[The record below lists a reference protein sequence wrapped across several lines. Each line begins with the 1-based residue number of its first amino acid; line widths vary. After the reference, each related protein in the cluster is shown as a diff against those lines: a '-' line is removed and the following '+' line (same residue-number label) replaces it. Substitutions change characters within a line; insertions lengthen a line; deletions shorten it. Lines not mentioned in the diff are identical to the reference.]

1 MEIRNLLISKN
12 KINYSLMR
20 ALEKKVKKTKIYL
33 LVGAALSVMT
43 AQAFGASTLLNKPG
57 THTQT
62 FDDVD
67 VRLDTPSTGFYNS
80 VGNKTAMY
88 TLLAAVGASD
98 GKTSNTIFVGGE
110 NTKSIVIDATAKL
123 TDFWTSTAA
132 VFAQAKGAKV
142 EIQAKDSV
150 SIISN
155 DIGILGQSNSET
167 TTRPENVASISIKS
181 SNISIDATNVAV
193 MAFSNSKIDLSASE
207 SIYLNA
213 ASAIDTR
220 GNSLININADNLAK
234 KVTIVGDVVF
244 ETPNAPGD
252 AQNSGKIINSEV
264 NINLTTAESS
274 WTGRSYQF
282 YRVQNAD
289 GSYSDVENV
298 ELNADP
304 YHGNV
309 SDFVLSMSNGAKWDV
324 TGNSFVNT
332 ASVTDGAS
340 INIVQNKE
348 SSGTVLNAESI
359 TLRDGTLN
367 VADTQATV
375 TVNKLTGS
383 GEILLAVASD
393 EKGGFT
399 SGTVTATDAVG
410 AKLALT
416 ATGVTADD
424 FEDAQ
429 TAMQFLGDKVSV
441 ADATVNK
448 TVEEGAINGAITET
462 VVNGQSQ
469 GVEQTENTKLSAF
482 GSVAALSAFQ
492 WRHDMNDLTKRM
504 GELRTSP
511 EGIGTWARL
520 YGSEQEYGA
529 LQAKNTSIQV
539 GSDVDVGMGWKV
551 GAAFSYTDGN
561 ATYADG
567 DADNKA
573 YGLGI
578 YGTWM
583 AENGQF
589 VDLIAK
595 YSRLDTDFALNGM
608 NGGFDNNA
616 YSVSAEYGWHLKL
629 GEYAFVEPQAELT
642 YGQVL
647 GDTFTTG
654 NGVKV
659 EQDDF
664 DAFIGR
670 IGVRGGFHFPDN
682 KGVVYVRASVLHD
695 FEGESTA
702 VASLVS
708 DSNVSK
714 GIYEDLGGTW
724 YEVGV
729 GANFNV
735 TDNTYT
741 YVDLEKTSG
750 GEVKENWRWN
760 VGLRHTF

>member
-1 MEIRNLLISKN
+1 MTIGTADTQSVTISKPAGSDSKDTKQAIYN
-12 KINYSLMR
+12 NGSDTTIRGKSILIDYG
-20 ALEKKVKKTKIYL
+20 VK
-33 LVGAALSVMT
+33 GAEA
-43 AQAFGASTLLNKPG
+43 
-57 THTQT
+57 
-62 FDDVD
+62 
-67 VRLDTPSTGFYNS
+67 VRSTGFGSLTIGGAETES
-80 VGNKTAMY
+80 VIIKSAGDGLV
-88 TLLAAVGASD
+88 LLPYSNNGSSVAKSN
-98 GKTSNTIFVGGE
+98 GKLTVNAK
-110 NTKSIVIDATAKL
+110 NIVIDAAAYGIWAQNNSTGFEGEFAKL
-123 TDFWTSTAA
+123 TLKGENVSINAGTAA
-132 VFAQAKGAKV
+132 IVAMSQADV
-142 EIQAKDSV
+142 EVIGNTYIKAKDA
-150 SIISN
+150 
-155 DIGILGQSNSET
+155 ILARG
-167 TTRPENVASISIKS
+167 
-181 SNISIDATNVAV
+181 
-193 MAFSNSKIDLSASE
+193 LS
-207 SIYLNA
+207 
-213 ASAIDTR
+213 
-220 GNSLININADNLAK
+220 
-234 KVTIVGDVVF
+234 KVTINKSGTDIVQIEGDLNFNYDKKTSGTTV
-244 ETPNAPGD
+244 D
-252 AQNSGKIINSEV
+252 ATVDVTLSGKDSFWKGNVATTWGDDKPEDLGKLEV
-264 NINLTTAESS
+264 NESKLTLKDGAQWTVTEVADSEAEHSRYTALNNLVLDGGVINVTEGKQTLKVEKVSGSGGTINVATTEGADGALTVDRKIEIGEAAKSTNLTVTDP
-274 WTGRSYQF
+274 T
-282 YRVQNAD
+282 
-289 GSYSDVENV
+289 
-298 ELNADP
+298 LNADT
-304 YHGNV
+304 V
-309 SDFVLSMSNGAKWDV
+309 KDSDKVLAALNGAV
-324 TGNSFVNT
+324 STT
-332 ASVTDGAS
+332 T
-340 INIVQNKE
+340 
-348 SSGTVLNAESI
+348 
-359 TLRDGTLN
+359 
-367 VADTQATV
+367 
-375 TVNKLTGS
+375 
-383 GEILLAVASD
+383 GEI
-393 EKGGFT
+393 T
-399 SGTVTATDAVG
+399 
-410 AKLALT
+410 
-416 ATGVTADD
+416 
-424 FEDAQ
+424 Q
-429 TAMQFLGDKVSV
+429 T
-441 ADATVNK
+441 NRI
-448 TVEEGAINGAITET
+448 EEGAVNGAITET
-462 VVNGQSQ
+462 VVGGQSQ
-469 GVEQTENTKLSAF
+469 GVVQAENTKLSAF

-520 YGSEQEYGA
+520 YGSEQEYGS

-608 NGGFDNNA
+608 NGGFENNA

-629 GEYAFVEPQAELT
+629 GQYAFVEPQAELT

-647 GDTFTTG
+647 GDTFTTA

-702 VASLVS
+702 VASLIN
-708 DSNVSK
+708 DSSVRK
-714 GIYEDLGGTW
+714 GINEDLGGTW

-760 VGLRHTF
+760 VGMRYVW

>member
-1 MEIRNLLISKN
+1 M
-12 KINYSLMR
+12 
-20 ALEKKVKKTKIYL
+20 
-33 LVGAALSVMT
+33 
-43 AQAFGASTLLNKPG
+43 
-57 THTQT
+57 
-62 FDDVD
+62 
-67 VRLDTPSTGFYNS
+67 
-80 VGNKTAMY
+80 
-88 TLLAAVGASD
+88 
-98 GKTSNTIFVGGE
+98 
-110 NTKSIVIDATAKL
+110 IDATAEL
-123 TDFWTSTAA
+123 DDFWNSTAG

-264 NINLTTAESS
+264 NINLTTADSS

-393 EKGGFT
+393 EKGGFI

-469 GVEQTENTKLSAF
+469 GVEQAENTKLSAF

>member
-1 MEIRNLLISKN
+1 MTVDRKIEIG
-12 KINYSLMR
+12 
-20 ALEKKVKKTKIYL
+20 E
-33 LVGAALSVMT
+33 AAK
-43 AQAFGASTLLNKPG
+43 ST
-57 THTQT
+57 
-62 FDDVD
+62 
-67 VRLDTPSTGFYNS
+67 
-80 VGNKTAMY
+80 
-88 TLLAAVGASD
+88 
-98 GKTSNTIFVGGE
+98 
-110 NTKSIVIDATAKL
+110 
-123 TDFWTSTAA
+123 
-132 VFAQAKGAKV
+132 
-142 EIQAKDSV
+142 
-150 SIISN
+150 
-155 DIGILGQSNSET
+155 
-167 TTRPENVASISIKS
+167 
-181 SNISIDATNVAV
+181 
-193 MAFSNSKIDLSASE
+193 
-207 SIYLNA
+207 
-213 ASAIDTR
+213 
-220 GNSLININADNLAK
+220 
-234 KVTIVGDVVF
+234 
-244 ETPNAPGD
+244 
-252 AQNSGKIINSEV
+252 
-264 NINLTTAESS
+264 NLTVTDP
-274 WTGRSYQF
+274 T
-282 YRVQNAD
+282 
-289 GSYSDVENV
+289 
-298 ELNADP
+298 LNADT
-304 YHGNV
+304 V
-309 SDFVLSMSNGAKWDV
+309 KDSDKVLAALNGAV
-324 TGNSFVNT
+324 STT
-332 ASVTDGAS
+332 T
-340 INIVQNKE
+340 
-348 SSGTVLNAESI
+348 
-359 TLRDGTLN
+359 
-367 VADTQATV
+367 
-375 TVNKLTGS
+375 
-383 GEILLAVASD
+383 GEI
-393 EKGGFT
+393 T
-399 SGTVTATDAVG
+399 
-410 AKLALT
+410 
-416 ATGVTADD
+416 
-424 FEDAQ
+424 Q
-429 TAMQFLGDKVSV
+429 T
-441 ADATVNK
+441 NRI
-448 TVEEGAINGAITET
+448 EEGAIKGAITET
-462 VVNGQSQ
+462 VVGGQSQ
-469 GVEQTENTKLSAF
+469 GVVQAENTKLSAF

-702 VASLVS
+702 VASLVN
-708 DSNVSK
+708 DSSVRS
-714 GIYEDLGGTW
+714 GIHEDLGGTW

>member
-1 MEIRNLLISKN
+1 MKKGLSLSLLC
-12 KINYSLMR
+12 L
-20 ALEKKVKKTKIYL
+20 
-33 LVGAALSVMT
+33 ALST
-43 AQAFGASTLLNKPG
+43 ALPA
-57 THTQT
+57 
-62 FDDVD
+62 
-67 VRLDTPSTGFYNS
+67 
-80 VGNKTAMY
+80 
-88 TLLAAVGASD
+88 LAAGS
-98 GKTSNTIFVGGE
+98 FVGSDKDPSH
-110 NTKSIVIDATAKL
+110 NTVTGDITIDAKGLL
-123 TDFWTSTAA
+123 TYGSKPETYEYALFGIFPSGQSVAFTGQNIT
-132 VFAQAKGAKV
+132 VNVKAKGKIHKDSQKSLQGVGVDALGGSKVVLGGADSKIEFNIDSDNMIMAIRSATGSSV
-142 EIQAKDSV
+142 EI
-150 SIISN
+150 N
-155 DIGILGQSNSET
+155 GQ
-167 TTRPENVASISIKS
+167 
-181 SNISIDATNVAV
+181 
-193 MAFSNSKIDLSASE
+193 
-207 SIYLNA
+207 
-213 ASAIDTR
+213 
-220 GNSLININADNLAK
+220 
-234 KVTIVGDVVF
+234 
-244 ETPNAPGD
+244 
-252 AQNSGKIINSEV
+252 
-264 NINLTTAESS
+264 
-274 WTGRSYQF
+274 
-282 YRVQNAD
+282 
-289 GSYSDVENV
+289 
-298 ELNADP
+298 ELR
-304 YHGNV
+304 
-309 SDFVLSMSNGAKWDV
+309 
-324 TGNSFVNT
+324 
-332 ASVTDGAS
+332 
-340 INIVQNKE
+340 I
-348 SSGTVLNAESI
+348 NAESFGTTEDLGSVYGLYAQNI
-359 TLRDGTLN
+359 TADPNVPESDRASLIVNAENTYVNVKSAAKGHAGALVAMSQGILKVNGNLYASGDDAIVARGGSIVRINESNTKTVQLN
-367 VADTQATV
+367 GDVDF
-375 TVNKLTGS
+375 NYDK
-383 GEILLAVASD
+383 
-393 EKGGFT
+393 KT
-399 SGTVTATDAVG
+399 SGTSVDSDVLINLSGADSFWRGSATSSYGSGATTEDMMKVSGLKLGLSDGAQWTPRLVDEASGTTSGVAQIAINDLAFNDGVINLDHGGQQTVRIEKLHGTGGTVNLSTTAGEDGTFTTANLQISDVVESEAPN
-410 AKLALT
+410 LT
-416 ATGVTADD
+416 VNYTGITADD
-424 FEDAQ
+424 MVGHAIADIQGGVEATGATQTRVVAQ
-429 TAMQFLGDKVSV
+429 GDVM
-441 ADATVNK
+441 
-448 TVEEGAINGAITET
+448 GAITEKT
-462 VVNGQSQ
+462 DAQGQVIETTQ
-469 GVEQTENTKLSAF
+469 AENTKLSAF

-511 EGIGTWARL
+511 EGIGSWVRL

-702 VASLVS
+702 VASLVN
-708 DSNVSK
+708 DSSVRS
-714 GIYEDLGGTW
+714 GIHEDLGGTW

-760 VGLRHTF
+760 IGLRHVF